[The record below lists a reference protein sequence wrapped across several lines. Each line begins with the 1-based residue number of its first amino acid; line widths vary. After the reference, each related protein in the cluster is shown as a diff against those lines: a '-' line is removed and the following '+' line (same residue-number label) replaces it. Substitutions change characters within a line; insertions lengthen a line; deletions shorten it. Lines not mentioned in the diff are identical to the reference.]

1 MPLKGK
7 IILFALSLML
17 FMFVLNL
24 IIKRRMRIEH
34 SILWLLVALVLTV
47 MSFWQ
52 GLADNIAFLV
62 GIEYPPSLFFA
73 IAIFFALL
81 MLFYYSV
88 EISKLKE
95 QNKIL
100 NQELSISRHLIEKLE
115 EGKKQDSKA

>member
-7 IILFALSLML
+7 IILFSLSLIL
-17 FMFVLNL
+17 FIFVINL

-34 SILWLLVALVLTV
+34 SILWLFVGLILTV

-52 GLADNIAFLV
+52 GLADKIAFLV

-73 IAIFFALL
+73 VAIFFALL

-100 NQELSISRHLIEKLE
+100 NQELSISRHLIERLE
-115 EGKKQDSKA
+115 ESKKPES

>member
-7 IILFALSLML
+7 IILFAFSVML
-17 FMFVLNL
+17 LLFVLNL

-34 SILWLLVALVLTV
+34 SILWLVVGLILTV
-47 MSFWQ
+47 MSMWQ
-52 GLADNIAFLV
+52 GLADRIAFLV
-62 GIEYPPSLFFA
+62 GIDYPPSLFFA

-88 EISKLKE
+88 EISRLKE

-100 NQELSISRHLIEKLE
+100 NQEISISRHLIERLE
-115 EGKKQDSKA
+115 ESKEQDD